1 MLEGEGAGPREQ
13 SPGSGTRRRAE
24 ELHEPLGARVAV
36 APAQS
41 RRPPRRG
48 LSPKRPRR
56 SPPHCPQRSKNFATS
71 RTGTNKYITPFNE
84 TTDNYPANLPPPHPG
99 LQGSA
104 TFRAL
109 RPPPKGRGDLF
120 KRQKKKSKSKPR
132 ALYLA
137 HQLLST
143 VQMHGTKNV
152 VSLQRFQQ

>member
-1 MLEGEGAGPREQ
+1 M
-13 SPGSGTRRRAE
+13 
-24 ELHEPLGARVAV
+24 AV

-84 TTDNYPANLPPPHPG
+84 TTGNYPANLPPPTPG

-104 TFRAL
+104 TFRPL
-109 RPPPKGRGDLF
+109 RPPPKGRGDLL
-120 KRQKKKSKSKPR
+120 KRQKKKQKQTP
-132 ALYLA
+132 
-137 HQLLST
+137 
-143 VQMHGTKNV
+143 G
-152 VSLQRFQQ
+152 SLPCTPAPLHCADARHEKRGLPPEVPTISISRCKKRNATSSESQAGSGSQGSG